1 MKADKT
7 RNSILLIITALIWGT
22 AFVAQSKGGKA
33 VGPYTFNCIR
43 SLVGGLVLIPVIFI
57 LDKIKANEAD
67 ESKLNDNSYHR
78 YKNKSQ
84 GKNKLSDRKTLIRGG
99 VLCGIMLFLAST
111 MQQLGMYYGTTAGKA
126 GFLTA
131 CYILI
136 VPILG
141 IFFNKKCGI
150 NIWIGVLITLAG
162 LYMLCMKGSFNLK
175 ICDGL
180 VMIGAFLF
188 AIHIM
193 VIDYF
198 SPLTDGV
205 RMSCIQFIV
214 CGLLGIVPMFI
225 IDMGHSIKGI
235 NEWLPLMKSMEAWG
249 TILYGGVLSWGV
261 GYTLQI
267 IGQKGLNPTIA
278 SLLMSLESVF
288 SVIAGCLILRE
299 RMIGKEI
306 MGCILIFTAIVM
318 AQIPVGSRKRK

>member
-1 MKADKT
+1 MKVNKT

-43 SLVGGLVLIPVIFI
+43 SLIGGMVLLPVIFI
-57 LDKIKANEAD
+57 LDKMKFNQAD
-67 ESKLNDNSYHR
+67 KSKLQDKGKPQD
-78 YKNKSQ
+78 KNKTQ
-84 GKNKLSDRKTLIRGG
+84 DKRTLITGG

-136 VPILG
+136 VPVLG
-141 IFFNKKCGI
+141 MFFKKKCGV
-150 NIWIGVLITLAG
+150 NIWIGVGITLAG

-175 ICDGL
+175 FCDGL

-193 VIDYF
+193 VIDHF

-205 RMSCIQFIV
+205 RMSFIQFIV
-214 CGLLGIVPMFI
+214 CGILGLIPMFI
-225 IDMGHSIKGI
+225 IDMEHSMKGI
-235 NEWLPLMKSMEAWG
+235 NEWIPLMTTMEAWG
-249 TILYGGVLSWGV
+249 TILYGGVLSCGV

-288 SVIAGCLILRE
+288 SVIAGCLILGE
-299 RMIGKEI
+299 RMSAREI
-306 MGCILIFTAIVM
+306 TGCILIFSAIIM
-318 AQIPVGSRKRK
+318 AQIPVGNRDRKVKG

>member
-7 RNSILLIITALIWGT
+7 RNSILLVITALIWGT
-22 AFVAQSKGGKA
+22 AFVAQSKGGEA

-43 SLVGGLVLIPVIFI
+43 SLIGGVVLIPVIFI
-57 LDKIKANEAD
+57 LDKMKVNSAD
-67 ESKLNDNSYHR
+67 KSKFED
-78 YKNKSQ
+78 KNKI
-84 GKNKLSDRKTLIRGG
+84 SDRRILIKGG

-136 VPILG
+136 VPVLG
-141 IFFNKKCGI
+141 MFFKKKCGV
-150 NIWIGVLITLAG
+150 NIWVGVAITLAG
-162 LYMLCMKGSFNLK
+162 LYLLCMNGSFNLK
-175 ICDGL
+175 FCDGL

-193 VIDYF
+193 VIDHF

-205 RMSCIQFIV
+205 RMSCIQFMV
-214 CGLLGIVPMFI
+214 CGILGIIPMFI
-225 IDMGHSIKGI
+225 IDMEHSMKGI
-235 NEWLPLMKSMEAWG
+235 NEWIPVINSMEAWV
-249 TILYGGVLSWGV
+249 TILYGGVMSCGV

-288 SVIAGCLILRE
+288 SVIAGCLILGE
-299 RMIGKEI
+299 RMSGKEI
-306 MGCILIFTAIVM
+306 TGCILIFLAIVI
-318 AQIPVGSRKRK
+318 AQIPVGSRKRSK

>member
-57 LDKIKANEAD
+57 LDKMKDNEAD
-67 ESKLNDNSYHR
+67 ESKFKDKINYRD
-78 YKNKSQ
+78 
-84 GKNKLSDRKTLIRGG
+84 KNKLTDRRTLIRGG

-175 ICDGL
+175 FCDGL

-214 CGLLGIVPMFI
+214 CGILGIIPMFI

-249 TILYGGVLSWGV
+249 TILYGGVLSCGV

-299 RMIGKEI
+299 RMSGKEI
-306 MGCILIFTAIVM
+306 VGCILIFTAIVM

>member
-1 MKADKT
+1 MKVNKT

-43 SLVGGLVLIPVIFI
+43 SLIGGMVLLPVIFI
-57 LDKIKANEAD
+57 LDKMKVNMAD
-67 ESKLNDNSYHR
+67 KSKFKDTSKLQD
-78 YKNKSQ
+78 KNKS
-84 GKNKLSDRKTLIRGG
+84 LDRRTLITGG

-136 VPILG
+136 VPVLG
-141 IFFNKKCGI
+141 MFFKKKCGV
-150 NIWIGVLITLAG
+150 NIWVGVAITLAG
-162 LYMLCMKGSFNLK
+162 LYLLCMKGSFNLK
-175 ICDGL
+175 FCDGL

-193 VIDYF
+193 VIDHF

-214 CGLLGIVPMFI
+214 CGILGIIPMFI
-225 IDMGHSIKGI
+225 IDMGYSMKGI
-235 NEWLPLMKSMEAWG
+235 NEWIPLMNSMEAWG
-249 TILYGGVLSWGV
+249 TILYGGVLSCGV

-288 SVIAGCLILRE
+288 SVIAGCLILGE
-299 RMIGKEI
+299 RMSGKEI
-306 MGCILIFTAIVM
+306 TGCILIFLAIIM
-318 AQIPVGSRKRK
+318 AQIPVKNNNRK

>member
-57 LDKIKANEAD
+57 LDKMKANEAD
-67 ESKLNDNSYHR
+67 ESKFKDKINYRD
-78 YKNKSQ
+78 
-84 GKNKLSDRKTLIRGG
+84 KNKLTDRKTLIRGG

-150 NIWIGVLITLAG
+150 NIWIGVGITLAG

-175 ICDGL
+175 FCDGL

-214 CGLLGIVPMFI
+214 CGILGIIPMFI

-249 TILYGGVLSWGV
+249 TILYGGVLSCGV

-299 RMIGKEI
+299 RMSGKEI

-318 AQIPVGSRKRK
+318 AQIPVGSRKRKRK

>member
-1 MKADKT
+1 MKVNKT

-43 SLVGGLVLIPVIFI
+43 SLIGGVVLLPVIFV
-57 LDKIKANEAD
+57 LDKMKANQSDND
-67 ESKLNDNSYHR
+67 EYQNTYQNKNQN
-78 YKNKSQ
+78 KNK
-84 GKNKLSDRKTLIRGG
+84 KTLITGG

-141 IFFNKKCGI
+141 IFFKKKCGV
-150 NIWIGVLITLAG
+150 NIWIGVAVALAG

-175 ICDGL
+175 FCDGL
-180 VMIGAFLF
+180 VITGAFLF
-188 AIHIM
+188 ALHIM
-193 VIDYF
+193 IIDHF
-198 SPLTDGV
+198 SPLADGV

-214 CGLLGIVPMFI
+214 CGILGLIPMFI
-225 IDMGHSIKGI
+225 IDMEHSIKGI
-235 NEWLPLMKSMEAWG
+235 NEWLPLMTSMEAWG
-249 TILYGGVLSWGV
+249 TILYGGVVSCGI

-288 SVIAGCLILRE
+288 SVIAGCLILGK
-299 RMIGKEI
+299 RMNVKEI
-306 MGCILIFTAIVM
+306 TGCVLLFLAIIM
-318 AQIPVGSRKRK
+318 AQIPVRSRKEHKD